1 MTSAFAPLRRAR
13 RAIVALALLALLAA
27 QAALAAYACPQRSAP
42 ARQAQAMPCH
52 EIDPAAPALCK
63 AFVQG
68 ESAVADTARPAP
80 DLGGAALAYALLPPP
95 GPMVAPA
102 RHAVRHAHARAQPP
116 PLWIVFG
123 RRRD

>member
-1 MTSAFAPLRRAR
+1 VSAAFASLRRGR

-27 QAALAAYACPQRSAP
+27 QAALASYACPQRGAP
-42 ARQAQAMPCH
+42 ARLAQALPCH

-63 AFVQG
+63 AFVQD
-68 ESAVADTARPAP
+68 ESAVADHPRPAP
-80 DLGGAALAYALLPPP
+80 DLGGAALAYALPAPP
-95 GPMVAPA
+95 APTGVPA
-102 RHAVRHAHARAQPP
+102 PHAVRRAHARAPPP